1 MAGFTA
7 WLAHHEQQRTAIGD
21 LARDWAHDSER
32 PRVRTMKSMLTYL
45 EGRGACYDALEA
57 ARKAW
62 SAYST
67 ESGAAHRPR

>member
-21 LARDWAHDSER
+21 LARDWAQDSER
-32 PRVRTMKSMLTYL
+32 PRVRTMKSMLKYL
-45 EGRGACYDALEA
+45 EECGASYDALET

-62 SAYST
+62 SAY
-67 ESGAAHRPR
+67 EADRAAAPAIR